1 MKIIHISD
9 LHLGKNLN
17 GINLFED
24 QKYILSKII
33 EIIKKEKID
42 ALLISGDI
50 YDKSIPSAEAV
61 FLLDE
66 FLGEIKKL
74 NIATFIISGNHDNQR
89 RLSYGNAIF
98 KNNNIFISN
107 VYAGE
112 VEKITLEDEFG
123 KVNFYLLPFL
133 KPSMVS
139 PFFEGRN
146 IASYDD
152 AITLALED
160 TLAKLKND
168 ERNIILAHQF
178 VTGGSLSDSEDVV
191 VGGVDNISKDHFHKF
206 DYAALGHLHTPQKL
220 GENIYY
226 SGTPLKYS
234 VSEANHQKGLMLI
247 TLKEKGNLEIA
258 KIPLKPKRDLRKIKG
273 KYAEI
278 VLKKN
283 YENTDTQDLV
293 AITLTDEE
301 EIPDIIYRLR
311 AIYLNILSIDYEN
324 KSSEMEKIELAKIK
338 VKSPL
343 ELFGEFYKLHNDRD
357 LTDMQIKIIEEIL
370 DEEEDK

>member
-33 EIIKKEKID
+33 EIIKEEKID

-66 FLGEIKKL
+66 FLGEIKKV

-107 VYAGE
+107 VYAGV

-146 IASYDD
+146 IASYED
-152 AITLALED
+152 AIALALED
-160 TLAKLKND
+160 TLANLKND

-191 VGGVDNISKDHFHKF
+191 VGGVDNISKDHFYKF
-206 DYAALGHLHTPQKL
+206 DYVALGHLHTPQKL

-234 VSEANHQKGLMLI
+234 VSEANHKKGLMLI

-273 KYAEI
+273 KYADI
-278 VLKKN
+278 VLKEN

-311 AIYLNILSIDYEN
+311 AIYPNILSIDYEN
-324 KSSEMEKIELAKIK
+324 KSSAMEKIELAKIK

-357 LTDMQIKIIEEIL
+357 LTDMQIKILEEIL

>member
-33 EIIKKEKID
+33 EIIKEEKID

-107 VYAGE
+107 VYAG
-112 VEKITLEDEFG
+112 VLEKITLEDEFG

-152 AITLALED
+152 AIALALED

-191 VGGVDNISKDHFHKF
+191 VGGVDNISKDHFCEF
-206 DYAALGHLHTPQKL
+206 DYVALGHLHTPQKL

-234 VSEANHQKGLMLI
+234 ISEANHKKGLMLI

-258 KIPLKPKRDLRKIKG
+258 KIPLKPKRDLRRIKG
-273 KYAEI
+273 KYADI

-311 AIYLNILSIDYEN
+311 AIYPNILSIDYEN

-343 ELFGEFYKLHNDRD
+343 ELFGEFYKLYNDRE
-357 LTDMQIKIIEEIL
+357 LTVEQVKILEEIL

>member
-33 EIIKKEKID
+33 EIIKEEKID

-66 FLGEIKKL
+66 FLGKIKKL

-98 KNNNIFISN
+98 KNNNIFISK
-107 VYAGE
+107 VYDGE

-139 PFFEGRN
+139 PFFDGRN
-146 IASYDD
+146 INSYDD
-152 AITLALED
+152 AIALALED
-160 TLAKLKND
+160 TLANLKND

-206 DYAALGHLHTPQKL
+206 DYVALGHLHTPQKL

-234 VSEANHQKGLMLI
+234 ISEANHKKGLMLI

-273 KYAEI
+273 KYADI

-301 EIPDIIYRLR
+301 EIPDIIYKLR
-311 AIYLNILSIDYEN
+311 AIYPNILSIDYEN

-343 ELFGEFYKLHNDRD
+343 ELFGEFYKLHNDRE
-357 LTDMQIKIIEEIL
+357 LTDTQIKIIEEIL